1 MNVTYIHLHH
11 LHRGQINKLIIKKQS
26 NLSLKT
32 MAEIHRQMLKHAE
45 PSILLLNTMYCL
57 AYSEKTLVLFGL

>member
-26 NLSLKT
+26 NLS
-32 MAEIHRQMLKHAE
+32 Q
-45 PSILLLNTMYCL
+45 NN
-57 AYSEKTLVLFGL
+57 G